1 MIRGLGQP
9 RDKAEPFRAARDALL
24 RQIASEFLLTRHYTG
39 RSRLSHAVL
48 TAMRKVPR
56 HRFVAPGDEPLAYR
70 NHPLRIGHGQTISQ
84 PYIVALMSDL
94 LDITPEHRIL
104 EIGTGCGYQTAVLAE
119 LAGAVCTVEIIEP
132 LATSAKLRLKELGY
146 HNIHFRVGDGRRG
159 CPDHAPFDGIMVT
172 AAGDN
177 PDEWLDQL
185 KAPGRLIAPIGTAPG
200 RQDLVL
206 LTRDT
211 DGNVTE
217 RSVLPVAFVP
227 LTR

>member
-9 RDKAEPFRAARDALL
+9 SHAADQYRTACNALI
-24 RQIASEFLLTRHYTG
+24 REIASEVSLTRHYTG
-39 RSRLSHAVL
+39 RSKLSHAVL
-48 TAMRKVPR
+48 DALRRVPR
-56 HRFVAPGDEPLAYR
+56 HRFVLPGDESLAYR

-94 LDITPEHRIL
+94 LDILPEHRIL
-104 EIGTGCGYQTAVLAE
+104 EVGTGCGYQTAVLSE
-119 LAGAVCTVEIIEP
+119 LAATVCSVEIIEP
-132 LATSAKLRLKELGY
+132 LATAARLRLKELGY
-146 HNIHFRVGDGRRG
+146 HNIHFRVGDGRLG

-172 AAGDN
+172 AAGDD
-177 PDEWLDQL
+177 PGEWLDQL

-200 RQDLVL
+200 RQELVL
-206 LTRDT
+206 LTKNT
-211 DGNVTE
+211 DGNVTK